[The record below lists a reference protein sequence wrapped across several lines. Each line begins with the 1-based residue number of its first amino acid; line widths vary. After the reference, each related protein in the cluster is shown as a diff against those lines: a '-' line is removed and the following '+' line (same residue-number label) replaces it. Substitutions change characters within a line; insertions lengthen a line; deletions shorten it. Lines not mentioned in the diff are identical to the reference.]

1 MDTALMAQTR
11 PERRR
16 SPRMNVNGEGKGHLK
31 ATIPV
36 TVVNLS
42 VDGVLLELKA
52 PLRPGMTYE
61 LSAFVPE
68 QTLHGIVRV
77 TRCRAGGY
85 AADGRGGRCLLF
97 RAGAEFASLT
107 PPQRDAIR
115 SAVNRSLGAGAPGVL
130 EAS

>member
-1 MDTALMAQTR
+1 MLVD
-11 PERRR
+11 
-16 SPRMNVNGEGKGHLK
+16 GEGKGHLK

-42 VDGVLLELKA
+42 AHGLLLELKA

-68 QTLHGIVRV
+68 QTLRAVVRV

-85 AADGRGGRCLLF
+85 AEDGRGGRCLLF

-115 SAVNRSLGAGAPGVL
+115 SAVDRSLGAGAPGVL
-130 EAS
+130 ERG

>member
-1 MDTALMAQTR
+1 
-11 PERRR
+11 
-16 SPRMNVNGEGKGHLK
+16 MNVDGEGKGHLK

-42 VDGVLLELKA
+42 VHGVLLELKA

-68 QTLHGIVRV
+68 QTLRAVVRV

-85 AADGRGGRCLLF
+85 AEDGRGGRCLLF

-107 PPQRDAIR
+107 PAQGDSIR
-115 SAVNRSLGAGAPGVL
+115 SAVDRSLGAGAPGVL
-130 EAS
+130 ERG

>member
-1 MDTALMAQTR
+1 MTEAR

-16 SPRMNVNGEGKGHLK
+16 SPRMVVSGEGKGHLK

-42 VDGVLLELKA
+42 AHGVLLELRA
-52 PLRPGMTYE
+52 PLRPGITYD

-68 QTLHGIVRV
+68 QTLHAIVRV

-85 AADGRGGRCLLF
+85 VDDGKGGRCLLF
-97 RAGAEFASLT
+97 RAGAEFASMT
-107 PPQRDAIR
+107 PAQREAIR
-115 SAVNRSLGAGAPGVL
+115 SAVDRSLGAGAPGVL
-130 EAS
+130 EKS